1 MADKKVTIK
10 VDLDA
15 EPSIAGL
22 KELKKELR
30 EISVTDPKFAEKQQ
44 QIEDYT
50 DALKSAKTGAGN
62 FADILGELPGPLGDV
77 GNKVAGTI
85 TTLKQFGGIKLDSLK
100 ASFSELG
107 KDIVDAGKGIGNL
120 TGITKAYTTISDLL
134 AASFTKVGIAEGYAA
149 TGAKL
154 LSGALIATGIGAL
167 VVVLGNLVSMLMD
180 YFDSSKRAEKA
191 ANDFSDAIKRQ
202 NELLEANLGQIDFEN
217 KKKLLQA
224 KIAGES
230 EANLNKITADG
241 LQERYN
247 QIKAANDAILAE
259 QRALALRQ
267 GKYAKM
273 SDEERAAVAEK
284 NLEQINKLGAEES
297 KAREAIELNKLQV
310 QADAA
315 EKGRQNDEKA
325 GAQRLS
331 TIERNNEQAKK
342 VREQE
347 LAQIAKEREEARIT
361 LLGDEEK
368 EVATITAS
376 YKTKID
382 LAKKHGQDTKTLE
395 EALAKEIK
403 RIRGKYRKE
412 DNDAMKQGL
421 IDDLQAIIDGNKKNF
436 EEQKLQLDLQKA
448 KGLISEDEYQ
458 QKLYDAKLKYANS
471 GADIINAEIDKLN
484 FLSEKKKENAD
495 KDKEWADK
503 QLEYNKVIAESW
515 IDLGRT
521 TADTFVKLG
530 GLFEEGSD
538 AAKAFGIASVLIGA
552 ATSIAQIN
560 FKFAEGIADAR
571 STITKGQAIAAQG
584 VGLLGNPVTAPIGA
598 AMIASGG
605 SAAGAGSA
613 LLAKLQINKGLQIA
627 GVVATSAAQIAA
639 ITSAKGKSGGAAS
652 GAGSGEMG
660 GTGGAAPT
668 FAGAASMAAPQIQT
682 TGGMNP
688 TTQIAE
694 TITGARA
701 PLKAY
706 VVSGEISSQ
715 QALDRR
721 TNRAATFSE
730 A

>member
-1 MADKKVTIK
+1 MADKTVKIK

-107 KDIVDAGKGIGNL
+107 KDVVDAAKGIGNL
-120 TGITKAYTTISDLL
+120 TGITKAYTSLSDLL
-134 AASFTKVGIAEGYAA
+134 AASFTKVGVAEGYAA

-167 VVVLGNLVSMLMD
+167 VVVLGNLVTMLMD

-202 NELLEANLGQIDFEN
+202 NDLLEANLGQIDFEN

-284 NLEQINKLGAEES
+284 NLEQLQKLGKQES
-297 KAREAIELNKLQV
+297 DAREAIELNKLQV

-315 EKGRQNDEKA
+315 EKSRQNDEKA

-342 VREQE
+342 LREQE
-347 LAQIAKEREEARIT
+347 LAQIVKEREEARIT

-382 LAKKHGQDTKTLE
+382 LAKKHGEDTKTLE
-395 EALAKEIK
+395 DALAKEVK
-403 RIRGKYRKE
+403 KIRDKYRKE
-412 DNDAMKQGL
+412 DNDAIKNGL
-421 IDDLQAIIDGNKKNF
+421 IEELQAIIDGNKKNF

-448 KGLISEDEYQ
+448 QGIIDEETYQ
-458 QKLYDAKLKYANS
+458 QKLYDIKVKYANS
-471 GADIINAEIDKLN
+471 DADLINAQIDNLN
-484 FLSEKKKENAD
+484 YLSDKKKQDSDSA
-495 KDKEWADK
+495 KEWADK
-503 QLEYNKVIAESW
+503 QKEYNDVIQQSW

-521 TADTFVKLG
+521 TANTFATLG
-530 GLFEEGSD
+530 NLFEEGSD

-560 FKFAEGIADAR
+560 FQFSKGISEAR
-571 STITKGQAIAAQG
+571 GVITKGQAIAAEG
-584 VGLLGNPVTAPIGA
+584 VGMLGNPFTAPVGA

-605 SAAGAGSA
+605 TAAGAGTA
-613 LLAKLQINKGLQIA
+613 LLAKLQLNKGLQIA

-639 ITSAKGKSGGAAS
+639 ITSAKGKSGGGAATGGGGDS
-652 GAGSGEMG
+652 GAA
-660 GTGGAAPT
+660 GGAAPT
-668 FAGAASMAAPQIQT
+668 FGGAATMAAPQIQT
-682 TGGMNP
+682 SGGMNP
-688 TTQIAE
+688 STQIAQ
-694 TITGARA
+694 TITGARE
-701 PLKAY
+701 PIRAY
-706 VVSGEISSQ
+706 VVSGEVSSQ

-721 TNRAATFSE
+721 TNRAATF
-730 A
+730 AGG

>member
-22 KELKKELR
+22 RELKKELR

-62 FADILGELPGPLGDV
+62 FADILGELPGPLGEV

-85 TTLKQFGGIKLDSLK
+85 NTLKQFGGIKLDSLK

-202 NELLEANLGQIDFEN
+202 NELLEQNLGQIDFEN

-247 QIKAANDAILAE
+247 QIKEANNAILAE

-284 NLEQINKLGAEES
+284 NLEQIQKLGKQES
-297 KAREAIELNKLQV
+297 DAREAIEINKLQV

-315 EKGRQNDEKA
+315 EKGRQNDEKT

-331 TIERNNEQAKK
+331 TTQRNNEQDKK
-342 VREQE
+342 LRDQE
-347 LAQIAKEREEARIT
+347 LAQIAKDKEDARIK
-361 LLGDEEK
+361 LLSAEQSEIA
-368 EVATITAS
+368 EIQRN
-376 YKTKID
+376 YKVKID
-382 LAKKHGQDTKTLE
+382 LAIKHGQDTKTLE
-395 EALAKEIK
+395 EAQAKEIK
-403 RIRGKYRKE
+403 AVKDKYRKE
-412 DNDAMKQGL
+412 DNDSMKNGL
-421 IDDLQAIIDGNKKNF
+421 IEQLQTIIDENKKNYD
-436 EEQKLQLDLQKA
+436 EQKLQLDLQKA
-448 KGLISEDEYQ
+448 QGIIDEETYQ
-458 QKLYDAKLKYANS
+458 QKLYDIKIKYANS
-471 GADIINAEIDKLN
+471 DADVINAQIEKLN
-484 FLSEKKKENAD
+484 QLSQKKKDDSEKS
-495 KDKEWADK
+495 KEWADK
-503 QLEYNKVIAESW
+503 QEEYNKVIAESW

-521 TADTFVKLG
+521 TASTFSTLAN
-530 GLFEEGSD
+530 LFEEGSN
-538 AAKAFGIASVLIGA
+538 AAKAFAIASVLIGA

-560 FKFAEGIADAR
+560 FKFKEGIAEAK
-571 STITKGQAIAAQG
+571 STIAKGQAIAIQG
-584 VGLLGNPVTAPIGA
+584 SGLLGNPVTAPIGL
-598 AMIASGG
+598 AMMGAGAS
-605 SAAGAGSA
+605 SAGAGGA

-639 ITSAKGKSGGAAS
+639 ITSAKGKSGGSAS
-652 GAGSGEMG
+652 GAGSAEMG

-668 FAGAASMAAPQIQT
+668 FTGAASMTAPQIQT

-688 TTQIAE
+688 STQIAQ
-694 TITGARA
+694 TITGARE
-701 PLKAY
+701 PIRAY

-721 TNRAATFSE
+721 TNRAATFS
-730 A
+730 